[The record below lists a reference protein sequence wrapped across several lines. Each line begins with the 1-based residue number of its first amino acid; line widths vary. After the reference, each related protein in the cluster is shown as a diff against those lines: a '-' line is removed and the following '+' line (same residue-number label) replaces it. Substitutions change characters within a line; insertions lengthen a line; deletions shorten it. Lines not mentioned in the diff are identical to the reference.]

1 MANSEMQSEEEAEIR
16 MGPSEPYFTPR
27 VDARF
32 PEWADNLVDGRSE
45 WVFVSCNEGSVCWAM
60 QWASKMR
67 LQRKPSESQIEICL
81 RLARP
86 IRSDLCGGLFVVR
99 LRWWVMGHREANLGP
114 RA

>member
-67 LQRKPSESQIEICL
+67 LQIKPSESQIEICL

-86 IRSDLCGGLFVVR
+86 IRSDLALRRATAVR
-99 LRWWVMGHREANLGP
+99 WVMGHREANLGP